1 MYGWTEYKRK
11 INLEKHGVDFAV
23 AEFFDWEGATV
34 FPDRRRKYAEER
46 RVAYGRITGR
56 LHCLVFSIE
65 SRRIHVIS
73 LRKANKREV
82 ERYG

>member
-1 MYGWTEYKRK
+1 MYGWTDYKRK
-11 INLEKHGVDFAV
+11 INLEKHGVDFRTV
-23 AEFFDWEGATV
+23 ELFEWEGAVV
-34 FPDRRRKYAEER
+34 FPDRRRKYPEER
-46 RVAYGRITGR
+46 LVAYGRITGR
-56 LHCLVFSIE
+56 LHCLVYTVA